1 MTTMRPHPT
10 IGLPAALLLL
20 ACGAPARSV
29 PAEPDNG
36 AAPGAS
42 VPAVPPPSPAT
53 APPGTPDGKPVTI
66 TLTDKRR
73 VTLSGF
79 RIAENHGLSAGQCG
93 VIIDRQRL
101 MTMGVD
107 DTEVYSCDALVAAGV
122 IPPDGRQQ
130 RIGLIYD
137 VSSPNAHFRTAVVLR
152 QEGKG
157 WAVDPTY
164 SGKFDSIPAG
174 RSIPA
179 LRRALRS
186 GGG

>member
-1 MTTMRPHPT
+1 MRPHPT

-29 PAEPDNG
+29 PAKPDNG
-36 AAPGAS
+36 AAPGVSA
-42 VPAVPPPSPAT
+42 PAVPSPSPAT
-53 APPGTPDGKPVTI
+53 TPSGTPDGKPVTI

-79 RIAENHGLSAGQCG
+79 RTVENHGLSAGQCG
-93 VIIDRQRL
+93 VTIDRQRL
-101 MTMGVD
+101 MTLGVG
-107 DTEVYSCDALVAAGV
+107 DTDAYSCDALVAAG
-122 IPPDGRQQ
+122 ILSPDDQRQ

-152 QEGKG
+152 EEGG
-157 WAVDPTY
+157 RWAVDPTY
-164 SGKFDSIPAG
+164 SGKFDDTPAG

-179 LRRALRS
+179 LRRALK
-186 GGG
+186 

>member
-36 AAPGAS
+36 VASGAS
-42 VPAVPPPSPAT
+42 VPAVPSPSPAT
-53 APPGTPDGKPVTI
+53 TPPGTPDGKPVTI

-73 VTLSGF
+73 VTLLGF
-79 RIAENHGLSAGQCG
+79 RIIENHGLSAGQCG
-93 VIIDRQRL
+93 VTIDRQRL
-101 MTMGVD
+101 MTMGAD
-107 DTEVYSCDALVAAGV
+107 DTEVYSCDALVAAGIV
-122 IPPDGRQQ
+122 PPDDQRQ

-137 VSSPNAHFRTAVVLR
+137 VSSPNAQFRTAVVLR
-152 QEGKG
+152 EESRR

-164 SGKFDSIPAG
+164 SGKFDGTPAG

-179 LRRALRS
+179 LRRALK
-186 GGG
+186 